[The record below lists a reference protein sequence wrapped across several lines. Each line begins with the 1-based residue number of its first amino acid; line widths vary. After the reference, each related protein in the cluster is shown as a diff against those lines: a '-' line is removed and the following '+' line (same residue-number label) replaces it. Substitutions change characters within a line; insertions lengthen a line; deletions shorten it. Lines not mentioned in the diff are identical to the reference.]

1 MTITQHKVVSIH
13 YKVVD
18 ADSDEL
24 IDSSAGGEPMT
35 YLHGAGNII
44 PGLEQALEGRA
55 VGDSF
60 DVTVPAAD
68 AYGEYSAD
76 RVQKVPREA
85 FAEIPDLQTGL
96 KVTAQT
102 EIGAIELVVTEI
114 GEDEVT
120 VDANHPLAGKSLAFS
135 VSVEA
140 LRDASEVE
148 IDHGHVHGPGG
159 HDHD

>member
-1 MTITQHKVVSIH
+1 MTISQHKVVSIH

-18 ADSDEL
+18 ADSEQL
-24 IDSSAGGEPMT
+24 IDSSDGKEPMT

-44 PGLEQALEGRA
+44 PGLEQALEGKG
-55 VGDSF
+55 VGDRF
-60 DVTVPAAD
+60 DVTIAAAD

-76 RVQKVPREA
+76 QVQKVPREA
-85 FAEIPDLQTGL
+85 FAEIADLQIGL
-96 KVTAQT
+96 RVTAQT

-114 GEDEVT
+114 VDDEVT

-135 VSVEA
+135 VSVEDI
-140 LRDASEVE
+140 RDASEAE

-159 HDHD
+159 HPH